1 MKFSITSPHSGSGA
15 PPEAIDLLWVHLD
28 GRGFEKVSFTYTGS
42 IIRASATD
50 DAPSSI
56 ERSERERIGRRVVL
70 DCVRNVCD
78 SAPEL
83 KFDWFA
89 VSPAR

>member
-1 MKFSITSPHSGSGA
+1 MKFSITSPHSGSAA
-15 PPEAIDLLWVHLD
+15 PPEAVELLWVRLD
-28 GRGFEKVSFTYTGS
+28 GRSFEKVSFTHVGS
-42 IIRASATD
+42 TIRATAAD

-70 DCVRNVCD
+70 DCLRGVCD

-83 KFDWFA
+83 KLDWFA